1 MPRFTVIQVGAD
13 RLDSTLPLVRMA
25 APLTSARQ
33 WRRYVE
39 SLSAGGGGLLA
50 AFARDTR
57 PHGIAAY
64 RIEDDLAHGRTLRVE
79 PMVTFEIN
87 RSAPART
94 ALCAALERLARA
106 QGCACLT
113 IATGSRG
120 FADLHGMKA
129 EAWAPLGFELG
140 SVSLIKRLVPL
151 DRLTAAENLG

>member
-33 WRRYVE
+33 WRCYVDA
-39 SLSAGGGGLLA
+39 LSTSGGGLLA
-50 AFARDTR
+50 AFARDER

-64 RIEDDLAHGRTLRVE
+64 RIEDDLAQGRTLRVE

-87 RSAPART
+87 RSGPARA
-94 ALCAALERLARA
+94 ALCEALERIARA
-106 QGCACLT
+106 QGCVCLK

-120 FADLHGMKA
+120 FADPQGTKA

-140 SVSLIKRLVPL
+140 SVSLVKRLAPL
-151 DRLTAAENLG
+151 DRLIASQNLG